1 MRRLTAVDHDAEADG
16 ARRDELRDLLGDLRI
31 VDRLRAVRAE
41 VPHGVSSLPEMAL
54 ELFLQLC
61 YLCLQ
66 RGGSFLMTLLHVP
79 QSQSLL
85 KFGV

>member
-1 MRRLTAVDHDAEADG
+1 MAYDQVAPRGSLRG
-16 ARRDELRDLLGDLRI
+16 ALLYCREVGGGRARGVLRI
-31 VDRLRAVRAE
+31 L
-41 VPHGVSSLPEMAL
+41 L